1 LANLEWV
8 ALPFSFYGLHGRP
21 GIMYGSYSLI
31 QTFSFH
37 PIGWVWWVLFGLQ
50 VFAGLTVFVGTVA
63 PERIVRIITFALPA
77 VGLLLLDAYVALR
90 WGAPSLWEMYTLG
103 AFPGILL
110 LGSGICDAKQ

>member
-1 LANLEWV
+1 
-8 ALPFSFYGLHGRP
+8 
-21 GIMYGSYSLI
+21 MYGSYSLI